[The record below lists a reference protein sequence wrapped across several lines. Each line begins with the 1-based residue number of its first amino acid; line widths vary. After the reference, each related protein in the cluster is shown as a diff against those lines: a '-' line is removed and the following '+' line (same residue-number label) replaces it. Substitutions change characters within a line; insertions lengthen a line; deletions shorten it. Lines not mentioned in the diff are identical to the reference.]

1 MNRLAAVPVRPSALR
16 FLLVVVIGPAAAA
29 LLGLR
34 PADGGEP
41 GLTQGRFA
49 TAEQV
54 VAPTGIS
61 VSPRGVVFVSCD
73 VNGLTDEQ
81 RTERS
86 RRLHPSYSWPHF
98 SSSLT
103 MTLGLK
109 PLGSTPRNAC
119 RASA

>member
-1 MNRLAAVPVRPSALR
+1 MNRLAAVPVRPSLLR
-16 FLLVVVIGPAAAA
+16 FLLFVLSSSA

-61 VSPRGVVFVSCD
+61 VSPRGVVFV
-73 VNGLTDEQ
+73 NGLTDEQ
-81 RTERS
+81 RTESS
-86 RRLHPSYSWPHF
+86 RRLH
-98 SSSLT
+98 SSCS
-103 MTLGLK
+103 
-109 PLGSTPRNAC
+109 
-119 RASA
+119 